1 MNFVKNLC
9 VEQLNFLCIINLL
22 VHVALV
28 LDNSVGLLCIEL
40 QASK

>member
-9 VEQLNFLCIINLL
+9 VEQLKFLCIINLL

-28 LDNSVGLLCIEL
+28 LDNSVGLLCAEL
-40 QASK
+40 QALK